1 LYVNYVASAAEM
13 TDLPLPLRER
23 LAAETRLEPLQPLR
37 LQQAD
42 GGMTQKALFELD
54 GGAVV
59 ESVLMVYPDRA
70 TVCVSTQA
78 GCAMDCSFCATGRL
92 GLLRNLSPG
101 EIVGQV
107 LWAAR
112 VLRELAPDHGP
123 RTTDHGPRT
132 TPATMG
138 RGRANGVAD
147 AIWWSPEGIE
157 EQQEQRAGNFV
168 PRVGRL
174 TNVVFMGMGEPFA
187 NYDRW
192 WRAVERLHDP
202 RGFNMGARG
211 LTVSTVGLV
220 PGIRRLAEAPLPIN
234 LAISLH
240 AANDE
245 LRSAMMPVNRR
256 YPLAELMAA
265 TREYV
270 FKTKRRV
277 SFEYVLL
284 QGQNDAPEQ
293 AAELVARAAGLAAA
307 PRACQSDPVEPG
319 AGDATWALG
328 AAAGAGVSAGVAG
341 VWRGL
346 HCTRRARRSDRSRL
360 RPVGRDAD
368 HDRGVGATFLPCGT
382 FYESGRGVLPFL
394 AGTLPA
400 TVYERHGEGIALPAS
415 LIASQSRRESAYATF
430 VAPPDCH
437 RSPDRRADFACDRYS
452 RYSAADPAR
461 LALYHPG
468 GGVAGPARPRGAPHT
483 PDRALRAAHA
493 AARRAPADPQAR
505 HAPVA

>member
-1 LYVNYVASAAEM
+1 MKKNPIPNLYDLTQPELEALLREWGQPAYRAKQIERQLYVNYVASAAEM

-123 RTTDHGPRT
+123 RTTDQEPRSNDRG
-132 TPATMG
+132 PATMG

-293 AAELVARAAGLAAA
+293 AAELAELLRGPQGLPPHLVHVNLIPWNPVPGMPLGRSERRRVLAFQQVLQECGVACTVRVERGVAIAAA
-307 PRACQSDPVEPG
+307 
-319 AGDATWALG
+319 
-328 AAAGAGVSAGVAG
+328 
-341 VWRGL
+341 
-346 HCTRRARRSDRSRL
+346 
-360 RPVGRDAD
+360 
-368 HDRGVGATFLPCGT
+368 CGQ
-382 FYESGRGVLPFL
+382 L
-394 AGTLPA
+394 AGTPITIEA
-400 TVYERHGEGIALPAS
+400 
-415 LIASQSRRESAYATF
+415 
-430 VAPPDCH
+430 
-437 RSPDRRADFACDRYS
+437 
-452 RYSAADPAR
+452 
-461 LALYHPG
+461 
-468 GGVAGPARPRGAPHT
+468 
-483 PDRALRAAHA
+483 
-493 AARRAPADPQAR
+493 
-505 HAPVA
+505 